1 MAANHEASFRMPPPF
16 TERSLLQGSP
26 FLREGTG
33 VPSPRRGVSSE
44 TPPSQGEKDFS
55 QSSPPWREHVCNM
68 LPKETVRGSCNCR
81 LYTPSTI
88 PPVPLPPG
96 PTETYYGKP
105 RLPFQLH
112 QQANLLR
119 PCTCMHSLP
128 HTCVCRF
135 QQPVQNTVFI
145 GNEHLSGSQITVSFL
160 AVTLPS
166 PFHVVGK
173 PISKPKP
180 TKKRR

>member
-44 TPPSQGEKDFS
+44 TPLPRERRTFH
-55 QSSPPWREHVCNM
+55 SPP
-68 LPKETVRGSCNCR
+68 LPGESMSVTCSPKRRCAGAATAVS
-81 LYTPSTI
+81 I

-105 RLPFQLH
+105 RLPFQPH

-119 PCTCMHSLP
+119 PCTFMHSLP

-145 GNEHLSGSQITVSFL
+145 GNEYLSGPQTTASFL
-160 AVTLPS
+160 SVTLPS

-173 PISKPKP
+173 LISKA
-180 TKKRR
+180 